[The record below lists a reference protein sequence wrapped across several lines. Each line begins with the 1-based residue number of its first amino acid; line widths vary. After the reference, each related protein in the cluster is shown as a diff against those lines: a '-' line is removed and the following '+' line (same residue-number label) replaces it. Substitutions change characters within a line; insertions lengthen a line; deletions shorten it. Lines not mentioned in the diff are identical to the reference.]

1 MLAFREWHMLCSAHA
16 MITSQLSP
24 KKLVLPVALAC
35 LAISGSAFA
44 QPGVVIAA
52 DPAPAPAAAPAA
64 RPPQTPSEEE
74 ATTFEPGDDPK
85 EARFNDAN
93 SDHVILGST
102 AETHPKGTFFFSD
115 YEIILLQFGYAVTD
129 NLQLS
134 ITGVPPIVKEQPF
147 WFDFSLKLNVVRT
160 EVFRAAL
167 MAGFDL
173 VVDGKSSSK
182 AYVGGHLAAVGQF
195 CFETKCRSSVSPNVG
210 TFLNNQSNSVLPIY
224 GTLGLTIGTGTV
236 VSVLVEPGVVGVVG
250 TGQFAGASA
259 AVGVIDYGIRLSGKN
274 FGADIAFIRPFSGD
288 TGLIL
293 GVPWLALTYRTDGS
307 ERGRVPVAASA
318 ASAGILR

>member
-1 MLAFREWHMLCSAHA
+1 
-16 MITSQLSP
+16 MITLPRSP

-35 LAISGSAFA
+35 VALSGTAFA
-44 QPGVVIAA
+44 QPGVVVTS
-52 DPAPAPAAAPAA
+52 PAPDAATAPAA
-64 RPPQTPSEEE
+64 RQPQTPPEEE
-74 ATTFEPGDDPK
+74 ATIFEPGDNPK
-85 EARFNDAN
+85 EARFIDAN

-134 ITGVPPIVKEQPF
+134 ITGVPPIVKKQPF

-160 EVFRAAL
+160 EIFRAAL

-173 VVDGKSSSK
+173 VVDGSESSK

-210 TFLNNQSNSVLPIY
+210 SFLNNQSNAALPVY

-236 VSVLVEPGVVGVVG
+236 VSILVEPGVLGVVG
-250 TGQFAGASA
+250 TGQFAGAGAS
-259 AVGVIDYGIRLSGKN
+259 VGFIDYGIRLSGKN
-274 FGADIAFIRPFSGD
+274 FGADIAFIRPFAVD

-293 GVPWLALTYRTDGS
+293 GVPWVALTYRTDGS
-307 ERGRVPVAASA
+307 DRGRIPVAASA
-318 ASAGILR
+318 ASAGLGLR